1 MDSNYNQQDNPYM
14 GDSYGNPGGFY
25 NYGGSQ
31 EPRKAPN
38 IFQQFALA
46 FVPPQY
52 DRLTKVKTGSMIC
65 FVILLTLI
73 ATLISG
79 ISLAVGMSSLSDSS
93 WTDALPDFKVSG
105 GKLHMDGDFVYDE
118 NRTFIYMTDQITG
131 FTYKDASEL
140 ADNGYRN
147 ILLAGRDGLSLM
159 QNGEYKQVDYD
170 SLGTELEISKDWIVE
185 TFVPL
190 MMVMMVLVYII
201 FYVGRT
207 LWYFFGAMLYF
218 LCGLLIAHVLNKKQ
232 PAGNLYRTAVYSKVL
247 MFVVVMI
254 FDAIPGVSFP
264 LPLIV
269 RILITL
275 AFMGFAIAKLPD
287 SN

>member
-1 MDSNYNQQDNPYM
+1 MDNNYNQQSNPYM
-14 GDSYGNPGGFY
+14 NNSYGNSDNSY
-25 NYGGSQ
+25 HYGSAP
-31 EPRKAPN
+31 EPQKAPN

-52 DRLTKVKTGSMIC
+52 GRLTKVKTGSMVC

-73 ATLISG
+73 ATILSG
-79 ISLAVGMSSLSDSS
+79 VSFAIIMSSFNDSN
-93 WTDALPDFKVSG
+93 WADALPDFEVSG
-105 GKLHMDGDFVYDE
+105 GRLYMNGDFMFDE
-118 NRTFIYMTDQITG
+118 NPIFIYMTDEING
-131 FTYKDASEL
+131 FTYADASEL

-147 ILLAGRDGLSLM
+147 IFLAGRDRLSLM
-159 QNGEYKQVDYD
+159 QDGEYQQMDYR

-190 MMVMMVLVYII
+190 MMVMTALMYLI

-207 LWYFFGAMLYF
+207 LWYFFSALLYF
-218 LCGLLIAHVLNKKQ
+218 LCGMLIAQILHKNQ
-232 PAGNLYRTAVYSKVL
+232 PSGDLFKVAVYSKVL

-264 LPLIV
+264 LPGIV

-275 AFMGFAIAKLPD
+275 VFMGFAIAKLPER
-287 SN
+287 N